1 MCNKQKQQSEKIY
14 MIILDTKPKLL
25 VSIYYREA
33 VTQGPSMCR
42 TIKKTNMLDENF
54 VNFVYVVVYNL
65 TL

>member
-14 MIILDTKPKLL
+14 MIIPYTKPKLS

-33 VTQGPSMCR
+33 VKMVPQGPSMCR

-54 VNFVYVVVYNL
+54 VNFVL
-65 TL
+65 RSWI